1 MKLFGWKRDIPAPF
15 ASDAE
20 IAKDFARVEG
30 DLAEAQLMIAGLD
43 ATAKKYKDL
52 YSKSVGENA
61 HLRAENAAQ
70 QREIDAMKPLA
81 EKARRMLGGLIPG
94 GPKALAKQQARAA

>member
-1 MKLFGWKRDIPAPF
+1 MKLFGWKKEIPAPF
-15 ASDAE
+15 ASDADV
-20 IAKDFARVEG
+20 AKDFAKVER
-30 DLAEAQLMIAGLD
+30 DLAQALD
-43 ATAKKYKDL
+43 RVDALDKTAAKYKNL

-70 QREIDAMKPLA
+70 QREIDALKPLA
-81 EKARRMLGGLIPG
+81 EKARRMTRGLIPG